1 MSNIRLKRS
10 AVPNRIPTI
19 DQVELG
25 ELVIN
30 SYDGKLF
37 LKKDIDGQQSIVEL
51 GASNGGGGSQGTQ
64 GTSGVQGIIGSFGSQ
79 GTQGISGAFVAQGI
93 QGTTGT
99 QGTNGTNGT
108 NGSQGIQG
116 ISGAN
121 SSQSIQGTQG
131 TTGIQGTTGTQ
142 GTNGS
147 PGITSIVNISELKLR
162 KGTSE
167 SVVEVLG
174 YYTVGDGGGGV
185 FYWDDNSVL
194 SDNGGTIFQVSNV
207 TTGRWIRIFDMFI
220 NVRWFGA
227 KVDGTTIDNIPINNS
242 ILYANSIGGRNVY
255 FPGGTYLI
263 DGTANVP
270 INAYST
276 YGGIVLKS
284 NVNII
289 CDSGVTFNI
298 KPNTAI
304 GYSCFVG
311 VDISNVSI
319 SGGFKIYG
327 DRVGHVLGE
336 FGHGISLFSCK
347 NIKID
352 SVNIDNVWGDGIYS
366 GLKQNNILNDECEN
380 LSITN
385 VVITNYRR
393 NGISITS
400 GKQIYINN
408 VSILTGG
415 GQSVSF
421 SAGIDLE
428 PDYATTTIQN
438 VLIEN
443 VYIKTTFNGFST
455 AATNS
460 FSVDKITILNS
471 YIDAGT
477 ATMTGA
483 IDSTIVYNNCVIKGV
498 NYNNHYSTF
507 NDCSFYIDDTYTFS
521 GQSYMFDEASAL
533 YNKLIF
539 KNCKFEVKGS
549 KLFFYKNNVS
559 NTGQIVFENCLITI
573 EGLAYADF
581 TSYLN
586 IEGNL
591 LMYNTKFKY
600 IGSKAS
606 NYANGYRMGYTFN
619 GIDQIFDNCEIDP
632 ILNQNLPQLTG
643 KFSYNLTR

>member
-1 MSNIRLKRS
+1 MN
-10 AVPNRIPTI
+10 TI
-19 DQVELG
+19 KVT
-25 ELVIN
+25 N
-30 SYDGKLF
+30 
-37 LKKDIDGQQSIVEL
+37 IVEL
-51 GASNGGGGSQGTQ
+51 RT
-64 GTSGVQGIIGSFGSQ
+64 
-79 GTQGISGAFVAQGI
+79 
-93 QGTTGT
+93 
-99 QGTNGTNGT
+99 
-108 NGSQGIQG
+108 
-116 ISGAN
+116 
-121 SSQSIQGTQG
+121 
-131 TTGIQGTTGTQ
+131 
-142 GTNGS
+142 
-147 PGITSIVNISELKLR
+147 R

-167 SVVEVLG
+167 STAEVLG

-185 FYWDDNSVL
+185 FYWDNNSVL

-255 FPGGTYLI
+255 FPEGTYLI

-408 VSILTGG
+408 VSISTGG

-498 NYNNHYSTF
+498 NYNNYYSTF

-549 KLFFYKNNVS
+549 KLFFYKSNVS
-559 NTGQIVFENCLITI
+559 NTGQIVFEDCLITI

-632 ILNQNLPQLTG
+632 ILNQNLPKLTG
-643 KFSYNLTR
+643 KFSYNLTKESVFKTSAAAVNYGTRETLITFNRGDTPNSYLSKITGSFSGNDFDTTLNFALANSASTFKEVMTLTGSGKMSLGTGTPSNSAILELQSTTSGVLIPRMTTTDKNNITGVNGLMVYDTTLNKLCIFENSSWRTVTTT